1 MARRRSLS
9 QWEALNER
17 IVTCERCPRL
27 RAHCLETARV
37 KRAAFRDQEYWGRP
51 IPNWGPADPATARL
65 LIVGLAPAA
74 HGGNRT
80 GRVFTGDRS
89 GDFLFRA
96 MYETGFATAPTS
108 THAGDGT
115 ELVGCAITATA
126 HCAPPGNKPTPEE
139 IVACRSFL
147 DETAAALSG
156 LRGVMALGKIGWDAS
171 VRLMARVGRPVA
183 RGAAF
188 GHGAVA
194 WSDKNGAGG
203 PWFLIGAYHPSQQN
217 TFTGKLT
224 PAMLRGVFETARGLI
239 GEGARATRGGEQGM

>member
-1 MARRRSLS
+1 
-9 QWEALNER
+9 
-17 IVTCERCPRL
+17 
-27 RAHCLETARV
+27 
-37 KRAAFRDQEYWGRP
+37 
-51 IPNWGPADPATARL
+51 
-65 LIVGLAPAA
+65 
-74 HGGNRT
+74 
-80 GRVFTGDRS
+80 
-89 GDFLFRA
+89 
-96 MYETGFATAPTS
+96 
-108 THAGDGT
+108 
-115 ELVGCAITATA
+115 
-126 HCAPPGNKPTPEE
+126 
-139 IVACRSFL
+139 
-147 DETAAALSG
+147 
-156 LRGVMALGKIGWDAS
+156 MALGKIGWDAS